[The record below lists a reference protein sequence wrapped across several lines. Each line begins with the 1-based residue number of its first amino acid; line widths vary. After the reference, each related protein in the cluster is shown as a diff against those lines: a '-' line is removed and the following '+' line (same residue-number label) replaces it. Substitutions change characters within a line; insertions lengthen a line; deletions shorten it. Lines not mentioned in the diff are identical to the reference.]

1 MSRYFND
8 TISNDD
14 LYGDYVA
21 HHGILGM
28 KWGVRRYQDAK
39 GHLTPAGRKR
49 YATDVVGTGYY
60 ARKKKARG
68 VTNRMNDSMEELA
81 TYNYKIASL
90 DKEKKA
96 RKKQVETL
104 KKARVAAKQKQLEAD
119 QIRKI
124 VSSGSAA
131 DVYNNRR
138 RMSPEQIT
146 EAYNRLTNDQR
157 LAQLALN
164 EKNLQPKKK
173 SKVDKVLGI
182 MDKTTKAINTGVGL
196 ANAIGGAKKLIQGD
210 DPTGAKAREK
220 AKNKAIQSGDLSAIS
235 PYISSMSSQDWKD
248 FKTVYSHQDWYNR
261 EIGSGNRR
269 K

>member
-1 MSRYFND
+1 MPLEGLKKSEVTMGRYYDD
-8 TISNDD
+8 THD
-14 LYGDYVA
+14 DYVA
-21 HHGILGM
+21 HFGILGM
-28 KWGVRRYQDAK
+28 KWGVRRYQNKD
-39 GHLTPAGRKR
+39 GSLTPKG
-49 YATDVVGTGYY
+49 
-60 ARKKKARG
+60 KARYKLG
-68 VTNRMNDSMEELA
+68 KNGELVKL
-81 TYNYKIASL
+81 TH
-90 DKEKKA
+90 KEKKA

-104 KKARVAAKQKQLEAD
+104 KRARVAAKQKQLEAD

-124 VSSGSAA
+124 VSYGSAA

-173 SKVDKVLGI
+173 SKVDKVLGA

-196 ANAIGGAKKLIQGD
+196 VNAIGGAKKLIQGD

-235 PYISSMSSQDWKD
+235 PYMSSMSAQDWKD

-261 EIGSGNRR
+261 EMGSGNRR

>member
-1 MSRYFND
+1 MGRYYDD
-8 TISNDD
+8 TVYHADM
-14 LYGDYVA
+14 YGDYVA

-28 KWGVRRYQDAK
+28 KWGVRRYQNKD
-39 GHLTPAGRKR
+39 GTLTPKG
-49 YATDVVGTGYY
+49 
-60 ARKKKARG
+60 KARYKLG
-68 VTNRMNDSMEELA
+68 KNGELVKL
-81 TYNYKIASL
+81 TH
-90 DKEKKA
+90 KEKKA

-104 KKARVAAKQKQLEAD
+104 KRARVAAKQKQLEAD

-131 DVYNNRR
+131 DVYANRR

-173 SKVDKVLGI
+173 SKVDKVLGV

-261 EIGSGNRR
+261 EMGSGNRR